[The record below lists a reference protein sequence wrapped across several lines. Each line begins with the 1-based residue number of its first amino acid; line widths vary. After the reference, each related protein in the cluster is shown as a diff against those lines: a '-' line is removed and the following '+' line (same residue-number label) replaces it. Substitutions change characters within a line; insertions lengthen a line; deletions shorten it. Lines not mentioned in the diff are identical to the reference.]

1 MTECNDGD
9 VRDLLPDYVAGTLA
23 RARQD
28 YVEAHVASCAE
39 CADEAAL
46 LRVVRSVRPRGVD
59 IDVSRI
65 VAALP
70 GRPSAPALHLLR
82 DDAQAATRRPVAGR
96 ASPGVIDI
104 AARRRPAS
112 SAAWRI
118 AAAVGITVVGSWSLL
133 NVGRDGADTRGNRPV
148 AVGSSTAGTS
158 TDAGD
163 FPRGETLASRTVAGD
178 SGPGGSQRTAAPMAA
193 GAGLSLGDL
202 SEYSDEELQRVL
214 DRLDKWD
221 GATSTDP
228 LTPLPIVSVSRGTL

>member
-9 VRDLLPDYVAGTLA
+9 VRDLLPDFVAGTLV

-70 GRPSAPALHLLR
+70 SRPAAPALHLVR
-82 DDAQAATRRPVAGR
+82 NDAQAATRRPVAGR
-96 ASPGVIDI
+96 ASPGVLDV
-104 AARRRPAS
+104 AVRRRPAR

-133 NVGRDGADTRGNRPV
+133 NVGRDGAARGNAPV
-148 AVGSSTAGTS
+148 AIGSPTAGTS

-163 FPRGETLASRTVAGD
+163 LPRGETLASRTVAGD
-178 SGPGGSQRTAAPMAA
+178 PGPGGSQRTAAPMAA

-228 LTPLPIVSVSRGTL
+228 LSPLPIVSVSRGTL